1 MALFKIQRDVMS
13 GQCKGALARIQVR
26 YTALFIGTG
35 WIRGWAGS
43 QIGLFTPRKTE
54 NGYRCTACGS
64 PVRAG
69 KKHVTRKDVFRDGR
83 MQPTVM
89 FVGGS

>member
-1 MALFKIQRDVMS
+1 MAIFEIQRDVMS

-54 NGYRCTACGS
+54 SGYRCTGFYFQPWLAPDIAVCRL
-64 PVRAG
+64 PRWYRA
-69 KKHVTRKDVFRDGR
+69 VTRAISFR
-83 MQPTVM
+83 
-89 FVGGS
+89 FE